1 MQLLFVLLRITIF
14 EKGFPSLLPPTK
26 TSFSA
31 KYHMYQNEKFTT
43 SPDAQPMTKFHIC
56 PKIKSTPLPA
66 KPAER
71 PYPASPGQRSPYSG
85 RFPYPARLNRKFR
98 HPASPAKGF
107 RILPQAGK
115 FPYFDLFPR
124 PRILIPHRPT
134 EHLYS
139 TLPVRKFRHPASP
152 AKGFRILP
160 RPNRFPYSAPAQNFR
175 IAKKHPHPL
184 RMEVFRLFKLPI
196 TQQQKYLL
204 QLCIRPCVPTGCVFP

>member
-1 MQLLFVLLRITIF
+1 MKIHRISRRITDDKI
-14 EKGFPSLLPPTK
+14 PHIPK
-26 TSFSA
+26 T
-31 KYHMYQNEKFTT
+31 
-43 SPDAQPMTKFHIC
+43 
-56 PKIKSTPLPA
+56 KSTPLPA

-71 PYPASPGQRSPYSG
+71 
-85 RFPYPARLNRKFR
+85 PYPARLNRKFR

-134 EHLYS
+134 S
-139 TLPVRKFRHPASP
+139 TFIPPYPSGSSDIPPHPPKVSAFFPDQTGSHIP
-152 AKGFRILP
+152 L
-160 RPNRFPYSAPAQNFR
+160 RPKISGLQ
-175 IAKKHPHPL
+175 KKHLHPL

>member
-1 MQLLFVLLRITIF
+1 MI
-14 EKGFPSLLPPTK
+14 
-26 TSFSA
+26 
-31 KYHMYQNEKFTT
+31 
-43 SPDAQPMTKFHIC
+43 KFHIC
-56 PKIKSTPLPA
+56 PKTKSTPLPG
-66 KPAER
+66 KPADFRIR
-71 PYPASPGQRSPYSG
+71 PALTGSSDIPPHPPKVSAFFPKPASSRISTCSPDRGSSFHTARPAPLFHLTRQEVPTSRLTCQ
-85 RFPYPARLNRKFR
+85 RFPHSSPSRQVPVFRLV
-98 HPASPAKGF
+98 P
-107 RILPQAGK
+107 
-115 FPYFDLFPR
+115 
-124 PRILIPHRPT
+124 PT
-134 EHLYS
+134 EDPHSTPPDQHLYS

>member
-1 MQLLFVLLRITIF
+1 MQSLFVLLRITIF
-14 EKGFPSLLPPTK
+14 EKGFPSLLSPTK
-26 TSFSA
+26 TLFSA

-56 PKIKSTPLPA
+56 PKTKSTPLPA
-66 KPAER
+66 KPAEH
-71 PYPASPGQRSPYSG
+71 
-85 RFPYPARLNRKFR
+85 PYPARLNRKFR

-134 EHLYS
+134 S
-139 TLPVRKFRHPASP
+139 TFIPPYPSGSSDIPPHPPKVSAFFPNQTGS
-152 AKGFRILP
+152 RIPL
-160 RPNRFPYSAPAQNFR
+160 RPKISGLQ
-175 IAKKHPHPL
+175 KKHLHPL

>member
-1 MQLLFVLLRITIF
+1 MQSLFVLLRITIF

-26 TSFSA
+26 TLFSA

-56 PKIKSTPLPA
+56 PKTKSTPLPA
-66 KPAER
+66 KPAEH
-71 PYPASPGQRSPYSG
+71 
-85 RFPYPARLNRKFR
+85 PYPARLNRKFR

-107 RILPQAGK
+107 RILP
-115 FPYFDLFPR
+115 R
-124 PRILIPHRPT
+124 P
-134 EHLYS
+134 S
-139 TLPVRKFRHPASP
+139 
-152 AKGFRILP
+152 
-160 RPNRFPYSAPAQNFR
+160 RFPYSAPAQNFR
-175 IAKKHPHPL
+175 IAKKHLHPL